1 VRRRSDGQ
9 TISPQDHLTI
19 NLRYHRHVSAVE
31 STMMFEPIGR
41 ETLSGRIREQLQQRI
56 STGELQPGARIPS
69 ERALSEQFRVARTSV
84 REAIQGL
91 VSLGIIERRGNRSFV
106 AERLPDVTLAAAN
119 HDDAKGFVRQLF
131 ETRRTLEL
139 PIIRFAA
146 ERADDDVRAEVTAVA
161 ELFRPGLGLAK
172 FRRLDRRFHATIAR
186 ACGNPLL
193 VEVYGKV
200 LARLFESDEFDRLLT
215 STRNRS
221 EVRRIVDASAR
232 HHAAIA
238 AAIAAGDADAAVH
251 EGARHLDA
259 VERGIVDRLV

>member
-1 VRRRSDGQ
+1 
-9 TISPQDHLTI
+9 
-19 NLRYHRHVSAVE
+19 VSVAE
-31 STMMFEPIGR
+31 STVVFEPIGR
-41 ETLSGRIREQLQQRI
+41 ETLSGRIREQLHQRI
-56 STGELQPGARIPS
+56 ATGELQPGARLPS
-69 ERALSEQFRVARTSV
+69 ERALSDQFRVARTSV

-91 VSLGIIERRGNRSFV
+91 VSLGVIERRGNRSFV
-106 AERLPDVTLAAAN
+106 AERLPDVNLTGAS
-119 HDDAKGFVRQLF
+119 DDAKDFVRQLF

-146 ERADDDVRAEVTAVA
+146 DRADEEARAEIAAVA
-161 ELFRPGLGLAK
+161 EQFRPGIGLAR

-200 LARLFESDEFDRLLT
+200 LTRLFESAEFDRLLN
-215 STRNRS
+215 STRNRT
-221 EVRRIVDASAR
+221 EVRRIVDSSAR

-238 AAIAAGDADAAVH
+238 AAIAAGDTDDAVRA
-251 EGARHLDA
+251 GAAHLDA

>member
-1 VRRRSDGQ
+1 
-9 TISPQDHLTI
+9 
-19 NLRYHRHVSAVE
+19 VSATDATVV
-31 STMMFEPIGR
+31 FEPIGR
-41 ETLSGRIREQLQQRI
+41 ETLSGRIREQLYERI
-56 STGELQPGARIPS
+56 STGELHPGARMPS
-69 ERALSEQFRVARTSV
+69 ERDLSEQFRVARTSV

-91 VSLGIIERRGNRSFV
+91 VTLGVIERRGNRSYV
-106 AERLPDVTLAAAN
+106 AELLPDVTMAAV
-119 HDDAKGFVRQLF
+119 DDDPKSFVRQLF

-146 ERADDDVRAEVTAVA
+146 ERADDDARHEIAVLA
-161 ELFRPGLGLAK
+161 KQFRSGLALAE

-200 LARLFESDEFDRLLT
+200 LARLFESGEFAALLT
-215 STRNRS
+215 SPRNRT

-232 HHAAIA
+232 HHLAIA
-238 AAIAAGDADAAVH
+238 AAIAAGDADGAVVA
-251 EGARHLDA
+251 GAKHLDA

>member
-1 VRRRSDGQ
+1 
-9 TISPQDHLTI
+9 
-19 NLRYHRHVSAVE
+19 
-31 STMMFEPIGR
+31 MMFEPIGR
-41 ETLSGRIREQLQQRI
+41 ETLSGRIREQLLQRI
-56 STGELQPGARIPS
+56 STGELEPGARIPS

-91 VSLGIIERRGNRSFV
+91 VSLGVIERRGNRSFV
-106 AERLPDVTLAAAN
+106 AERLPDVTVTAL
-119 HDDAKGFVRQLF
+119 DDDPKSFVRQLF

-146 ERADDDVRAEVTAVA
+146 QRADDDSRAEIADVA
-161 ELFRPGLGLAK
+161 RRFRPGIGLAE

-200 LARLFESDEFDRLLT
+200 LGRLFESDEFDRLLT
-215 STRNRS
+215 STRNRA

-238 AAIAAGDADAAVH
+238 AAIAAGDADAAVRQ
-251 EGARHLDA
+251 GARHLDA

>member
-1 VRRRSDGQ
+1 
-9 TISPQDHLTI
+9 
-19 NLRYHRHVSAVE
+19 
-31 STMMFEPIGR
+31 MMFEPIGR
-41 ETLSGRIREQLQQRI
+41 ETLSGRIREQLLQRI
-56 STGELQPGARIPS
+56 STGELEPGARIPS
-69 ERALSEQFRVARTSV
+69 ERALSDQFRVARTSV

-106 AERLPDVTLAAAN
+106 AERLPDVTLTAAGRRPQELRPPTLRNPA
-119 HDDAKGFVRQLF
+119 HLGAADHPL
-131 ETRRTLEL
+131 RRTSAPTTTPAPRSPRSLE
-139 PIIRFAA
+139 RF
-146 ERADDDVRAEVTAVA
+146 RA
-161 ELFRPGLGLAK
+161 GIGLAE

-215 STRNRS
+215 STRNRA

-238 AAIAAGDADAAVH
+238 AAIAAGDADDAVRQ
-251 EGARHLDA
+251 GARHLDA

>member
-1 VRRRSDGQ
+1 
-9 TISPQDHLTI
+9 
-19 NLRYHRHVSAVE
+19 VSVAEPTVV
-31 STMMFEPIGR
+31 FEPIGR
-41 ETLSGRIREQLQQRI
+41 ETLSGRIREQLHQRI
-56 STGELQPGARIPS
+56 ATGELEPGALIPS

-91 VSLGIIERRGNRSFV
+91 VSLGVIERRGNRAFV
-106 AERLPDVTLAAAN
+106 AERLPDVTLTAAA
-119 HDDAKGFVRQLF
+119 DAKSFVRQLF

-146 ERADDDVRAEVTAVA
+146 DRASADDRAEIAA
-161 ELFRPGLGLAK
+161 IAAQFRPGIGLAE

-193 VEVYGKV
+193 VEVYAKV

-215 STRNRS
+215 STRNRP

-238 AAIAAGDADAAVH
+238 DAIAAADTEAAVRD
-251 EGARHLDA
+251 GAAHLDA

>member
-1 VRRRSDGQ
+1 M
-9 TISPQDHLTI
+9 
-19 NLRYHRHVSAVE
+19 SAVE
-31 STMMFEPIGR
+31 STLLFEPIGR
-41 ETLSGRIREQLQQRI
+41 ETLSGRIREQLLQRI
-56 STGELQPGARIPS
+56 STGELEPGARIPA

-91 VSLGIIERRGNRSFV
+91 VSLGVIERRGNRSFV
-106 AERLPDVTLAAAN
+106 AERLPDITLTAL
-119 HDDAKGFVRQLF
+119 DDDPKSFVRQLF

-146 ERADDDVRAEVTAVA
+146 ERADDHERAEIAEVA
-161 ELFRPGLGLAK
+161 RQFKPGTGLAA

-200 LARLFESDEFDRLLT
+200 LARLFESDEFERLLT

-221 EVRRIVDASAR
+221 EVRRIVDTSAR

-238 AAIAAGDADAAVH
+238 AAIAAGDADAAVRQ
-251 EGARHLDA
+251 GARHLDA

>member
-1 VRRRSDGQ
+1 MPRPAD
-9 TISPQDHLTI
+9 TIAA
-19 NLRYHRHVSAVE
+19 VSAIEPTIV
-31 STMMFEPIGR
+31 FEPIGR
-41 ETLSGRIREQLQQRI
+41 ETLSGRIREQLYERI
-56 STGELQPGARIPS
+56 STGELQPGARMPS

-91 VSLGIIERRGNRSFV
+91 VSLGVIERRGNRSFV
-106 AERLPDVTLAAAN
+106 AERLPDVTMTAAD
-119 HDDAKGFVRQLF
+119 DDAKAFVRQLF

-146 ERADDDVRAEVTAVA
+146 ERADGDARHEIAVLA
-161 ELFRPGLGLAK
+161 KQFRPGLALAE

-200 LARLFESDEFDRLLT
+200 LARLFESDEFAALLT
-215 STRNRS
+215 SPRNRR

-232 HHAAIA
+232 HHLAIA
-238 AAIAAGDADAAVH
+238 TAIAAGDTDGAVRQ
-251 EGARHLDA
+251 GGKHLDV

>member
-1 VRRRSDGQ
+1 MVRPSALK
-9 TISPQDHLTI
+9 TIGPPPS
-19 NLRYHRHVSAVE
+19 RYHRPVSAVE
-31 STMMFEPIGR
+31 STLIFEPIGR
-41 ETLSGRIREQLQQRI
+41 ETLSGRIREQLLQRI
-56 STGELQPGARIPS
+56 STGELEPGARIPS
-69 ERALSEQFRVARTSV
+69 ERTLSEQFRVARTSV

-106 AERLPDVTLAAAN
+106 AERLPDVTLTGSQ
-119 HDDAKGFVRQLF
+119 DDAKSFVRQLF

-139 PIIRFAA
+139 PIIGFAA
-146 ERADDDVRAEVTAVA
+146 ARADDDARMEIAEVARK
-161 ELFRPGLGLAK
+161 FRAGMGLAE
-172 FRRLDRRFHATIAR
+172 FRRLDRRFHATVAR

-215 STRNRS
+215 STRNRR
-221 EVRRIVDASAR
+221 EVRRIVDASAQ

-238 AAIAAGDADAAVH
+238 AAIAAGDV
-251 EGARHLDA
+251 EGAVGEGGAHLDA

>member
-1 VRRRSDGQ
+1 M
-9 TISPQDHLTI
+9 
-19 NLRYHRHVSAVE
+19 SAVE
-31 STMMFEPIGR
+31 STLLFEPIGR
-41 ETLSGRIREQLQQRI
+41 ETLSGRIREQLLQRI
-56 STGELQPGARIPS
+56 STGELEPGARIPS

-91 VSLGIIERRGNRSFV
+91 VSLGVIERRGNRSFV
-106 AERLPDVTLAAAN
+106 AERLPDITLTAL
-119 HDDAKGFVRQLF
+119 DDDPKSFVRQLF

-146 ERADDDVRAEVTAVA
+146 VRADDDERAEIAEVA
-161 ELFRPGLGLAK
+161 RQFKPGIGLAS
-172 FRRLDRRFHATIAR
+172 FRRLDRRFHATIAH

-200 LARLFESDEFDRLLT
+200 LARLFESDEFERLLT

-221 EVRRIVDASAR
+221 EVRRIVDASAS

-238 AAIAAGDADAAVH
+238 AAIAAGDADAAVRQ
-251 EGARHLDA
+251 GARHLDA